1 MGNGSVDTRH
11 GGEEREITAPLEVRS
26 LQDGWAQLEARAP
39 EQHATVTFAAKTDL
53 GRVRENNEDK
63 FDFLE
68 PEEPAV
74 LAARGRFYAVCDG
87 MGGHAAGQ
95 IASELAL
102 KTIFKKYYSNTADDS
117 ETALVGAIQYANSL
131 VRDTA
136 AAIPGRSGMGTT
148 FTGAVILEEE
158 LIAAQVGD
166 SRLYLVRGGEIRQVT
181 QDHSWIAEQVRL
193 GTMDAATAAR
203 SPFRNVITRSLG
215 AEATVEV
222 DLFRE
227 RLQPGD
233 VLLLCS
239 DGLTGHVSDEEMAA
253 LATGSA
259 PSVAC
264 MELIEAANEK
274 GGRDN
279 ITVLIVRVDAVEPFA
294 PAAERPEP
302 EEASEPEAPHSASG
316 QAEGGKRRRFPLP
329 WR

>member
-1 MGNGSVDTRH
+1 MGSAPLESRH
-11 GGEEREITAPLEVRS
+11 GGEENEITAPLELQS
-26 LQDGWAQLEARAP
+26 LREGWAKLEARAP
-39 EQHATVTFAAKTDL
+39 EWHAEVTFAAKTDL

-102 KTIFKKYYSNTADDS
+102 KSIIKKYYANTTDDL
-117 ETALVGAIQYANSL
+117 ETALAAAVQYANAL
-131 VRDTA
+131 ILDTA
-136 AAIPGRSGMGTT
+136 ATIPGRSGMGTT
-148 FTGAVILEEE
+148 FTGAILHEEY

-166 SRLYLVRGGEIRQVT
+166 SRLYLFRDGEIRQIT
-181 QDHSWIAEQVRL
+181 QDHSWVAEQIRL
-193 GTMDAATAAR
+193 GVLDPESAAR

-215 AEATVEV
+215 AQESVEV
-222 DLFRE
+222 DLCRE
-227 RLQPGD
+227 KIRPGD
-233 VLLLCS
+233 VILLCS
-239 DGLTGHVSDEEMAA
+239 DGLTGHLDDQEIA
-253 LATGSA
+253 LLARRSA

-264 MELIEAANEK
+264 MELIDAANDR

-279 ITVLIVRVDAVEPFA
+279 ITVLIIRVDAVKRFD
-294 PAAERPEP
+294 PAAEPADPGEEP
-302 EEASEPEAPHSASG
+302 APEAPPSPPT
-316 QAEGGKRRRFPLP
+316 EGEKRRRFPLP